1 MDRIYLFPNGN
12 WCWVGMFDWQ
22 SGSPENAVEIIVG
35 MNWSDRDINQMV
47 REYYEENVS
56 ELFNQ

>member
-1 MDRIYLFPNGN
+1 
-12 WCWVGMFDWQ
+12 MFDWQ